1 MSGQI
6 LIWVEHTCNL
16 KIISNLKTW
25 NNLRFSF
32 PTHLIPHLFVI
43 FISYLKKQ
51 IELWEMT
58 NHGLFFF
65 SIYYMQ

>member
-16 KIISNLKTW
+16 KMISNLKTW

-32 PTHLIPHLFVI
+32 PTPKVDTS
-43 FISYLKKQ
+43 FICDLHQLSQ
-51 IELWEMT
+51 ETDRIMR
-58 NHGLFFF
+58 ND
-65 SIYYMQ
+65 